1 MHPCMAGAC
10 CKRRRHGRG
19 ALCAALLVGS
29 DPSAWSL
36 PDLNGLRAVLCCGSS
51 ASGGRMHC
59 TVADRACILYVTVR
73 ALAEIEPGGPAP
85 AARQSETSRRAA
97 SRTDGSQM
105 CVNAV
110 QRRQSAKTFLLRD
123 TSTVHLQRW
132 RQMDE
137 FAIAPLCVLKMAT
150 NKRANL
156 QTVCINFWTSKQ
168 S

>member
-1 MHPCMAGAC
+1 MAGAC
-10 CKRRRHGRG
+10 RKRRRHGRG
-19 ALCAALLVGS
+19 ALCVALLAGS
-29 DPSAWSL
+29 GSIGVEPTRLEWPACC
-36 PDLNGLRAVLCCGSS
+36 AVLWIQRQRRQEG
-51 ASGGRMHC
+51 C
-59 TVADRACILYVTVR
+59 TVADRAFCMSLYAR
-73 ALAEIEPGGPAP
+73 SLRLNPAGRHRQ
-85 AARQSETSRRAA
+85 RQSETSRRAA

-137 FAIAPLCVLKMAT
+137 FATAPLCVLKVAT
-150 NKRANL
+150 NKRTNL